1 MSDEMGGIRQKAG
14 EIASESVE
22 KSGEIVE
29 GAKQALGGDV
39 KEGVANI
46 LKAAEKIAT
55 GATEKGFA
63 IAADALDKVK
73 KPTESETESETESK
87 SE

>member
-1 MSDEMGGIRQKAG
+1 MSDEMGGIRKKASD
-14 EIASESVE
+14 IANESVD

-46 LKAAEKIAT
+46 LKAAGDIAT

-63 IAADALDKVK
+63 IAAEVLDKVK
-73 KPTESETESETESK
+73 KPDETESETKSK
-87 SE
+87 TASE

>member
-1 MSDEMGGIRQKAG
+1 MHA
-14 EIASESVE
+14 
-22 KSGEIVE
+22 
-29 GAKQALGGDV
+29 DV

-63 IAADALDKVK
+63 IAADALDRVK
-73 KPTESETESETESK
+73 KPTESVSESETESK

>member
-1 MSDEMGGIRQKAG
+1 MSDEMGGIREKAD

-46 LKAAEKIAT
+46 LKAAGEIAT
-55 GATEKGFA
+55 GATEKGIG
-63 IAADALDKVK
+63 IAADVLGKVK
-73 KPTESETESETESK
+73 KPTESETESKTES
-87 SE
+87 E